1 VLSSAAIVVGTV
13 LGGMSLPRYNFLVP
27 LALAIPFL
35 LFLIIYTGLAEELG
49 WRGFALPHL
58 QKTRT
63 AEGSSWILGI
73 AWGLW
78 HLPSVVFLPLLAQRA
93 TIPQAMFS
101 LLGLTTGVVGY
112 TIVLTWLYNN
122 TQNLFWLVILHER
135 FDVELLQLFIGVT
148 FGWVVATRIE
158 TNGDV
163 WHESDRLAKA
173 RGFSQAMLVQR
184 ER

>member
-1 VLSSAAIVVGTV
+1 
-13 LGGMSLPRYNFLVP
+13 
-27 LALAIPFL
+27 
-35 LFLIIYTGLAEELG
+35 
-49 WRGFALPHL
+49 
-58 QKTRT
+58 
-63 AEGSSWILGI
+63 
-73 AWGLW
+73 
-78 HLPSVVFLPLLAQRA
+78 
-93 TIPQAMFS
+93 MFS